1 MHKGN
6 ASKKVR
12 NCTKCI
18 DKECLSDGNY
28 FSFSIVTINTEIPVV
43 WQCRRLCV
51 VLTQWHMFRPLC
63 LKNNGRNMTQTS
75 PQRSNCHVIIKA
87 GKLLG

>member
-43 WQCRRLCV
+43 WQCRRLGV
-51 VLTQWHMFRPLC
+51 VFNAVAHVSSVM
-63 LKNNGRNMTQTS
+63 LKK
-75 PQRSNCHVIIKA
+75 QRTKHDTNLAPKV
-87 GKLLG
+87 